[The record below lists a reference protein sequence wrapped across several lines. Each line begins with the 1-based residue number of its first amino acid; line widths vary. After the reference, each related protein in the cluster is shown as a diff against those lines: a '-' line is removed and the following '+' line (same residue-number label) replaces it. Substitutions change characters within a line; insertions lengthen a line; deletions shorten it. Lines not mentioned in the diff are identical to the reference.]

1 MGFPDAR
8 VRLLLLFLEY
18 LNKMT
23 EVRTRI
29 APSPTG
35 MMHLGTARTAIYC
48 WAVARH
54 FGGKFM
60 LRIEDTDQERSTD
73 EATQV
78 ILDSM
83 KWLNLDYDNQGE
95 VVYQMKRLPRYKEV
109 ADSLIAKG
117 LAYWDYCTKEELDAM
132 REAQRAR
139 GEKPRYDGRWRPERA
154 KELGLVK
161 PEGVKPVLRFKN
173 PDEGEV
179 TWNDAVYGTI
189 TVANKELDDLIIMRA
204 DGIPTYNFA
213 VVVDDIDMKMTHVI
227 RGADHINNTPRQ
239 INLYRALGVEPPIFG
254 HLPLINGPDGKKLS
268 KRHGSVAVTEY
279 QKAGYLPEAIFN
291 YLARLGWGHGD
302 MEKFSREEL
311 AKVFVLSDCSRAA
324 ARMDFKKLAWLNA
337 QYMKE
342 ADDARL
348 AGLVRDRI
356 AARGGDP
363 AAVDLVK
370 VCALLKSRAQTLEDL
385 AEAAMIFYGPYSP
398 VAADIEKAL
407 ANGGKEALAA
417 LLPKLEALP
426 EWKAEGIYAAM
437 KAVCEAQGIKFG
449 VIASPVRV
457 IAVAANKVPGI
468 DQTLEIIGKDKV
480 ISRLKAYV

>member
-1 MGFPDAR
+1 
-8 VRLLLLFLEY
+8 
-18 LNKMT
+18 MT

-35 MMHLGTARTAIYC
+35 MMHLGTARTALYC

-54 FGGKFM
+54 YGGKFL

-73 EATQV
+73 AATQI

-109 ADSLIAKG
+109 AESLIAKD

-154 KELGLVK
+154 KAAGLVI
-161 PEGVKPVLRFKN
+161 PEGIKPVLRFRN
-173 PDEGEV
+173 PDDGEV
-179 TWNDAVYGTI
+179 TWEDAVYGSI

-213 VVVDDIDMKMTHVI
+213 VVVDDIDMKITHVI

-239 INLYRALGVEPPIFG
+239 INLYRALGAEVPVFG

-268 KRHGSVAVTEY
+268 KHHGSVAVTEY
-279 QKAGYLPEAIFN
+279 EKAGYLPEAIFN

-302 MEKFSREEL
+302 MEKFTREEL
-311 AKVFVLSDCSRAA
+311 ARVFVLSDCSRAA
-324 ARMDFKKLAWLNA
+324 ARMDFKKLAWLNG

-342 ADDARL
+342 ADSARL
-348 AGLVRDRI
+348 ARLVADRI
-356 AARGGDP
+356 TARGGDLSK
-363 AAVDLVK
+363 ADLTAVCD
-370 VCALLKSRAQTLEDL
+370 LLKSRAQTLEDL
-385 AEAAMIFYGPYSP
+385 AEAAMIFYGPYAP
-398 VAADIEKAL
+398 VAADVEKAL

-417 LLPKLEALP
+417 AVSRLEQLSGWNA
-426 EWKAEGIYAAM
+426 AGIYESL
-437 KAVCEAQGIKFG
+437 KAVCDEQGVKFG
-449 VIASPVRV
+449 VVATPVRV
-457 IAVAANKVPGI
+457 IGVAYAKVPQI
-468 DQTLEIIGKDKV
+468 DRTLEIIGRDV
-480 ISRLKAYV
+480 ILARLKAALA

>member
-1 MGFPDAR
+1 
-8 VRLLLLFLEY
+8 
-18 LNKMT
+18 MT

-35 MMHLGTARTAIYC
+35 MMHLGTARTALYC

-54 FGGKFM
+54 YGGKFL

-73 EATQV
+73 AATQV

-109 ADSLIAKG
+109 AESLIAKD

-154 KELGLVK
+154 KAAGLVI
-161 PEGVKPVLRFKN
+161 PEGVKPVLRFRN
-173 PDEGEV
+173 PDDGEV
-179 TWNDAVYGTI
+179 TWEDAVYGSI
-189 TVANKELDDLIIMRA
+189 TVANKELDDLSIMRA

-213 VVVDDIDMKMTHVI
+213 VVVDDIDMKITHVI

-239 INLYRALGVEPPIFG
+239 INLYRALGAEVPVFG

-279 QKAGYLPEAIFN
+279 EKAGYLPEAIFN

-302 MEKFSREEL
+302 MEKFTREEL
-311 AKVFVLSDCSRAA
+311 ARVFVLSDCSRAA
-324 ARMDFKKLAWLNA
+324 ARMDFKKLAWLNG

-342 ADDARL
+342 ADSARL
-348 AGLVRDRI
+348 ARLVADRI
-356 AARGGDP
+356 TARGGDLSK
-363 AAVDLVK
+363 ADLTAVCD
-370 VCALLKSRAQTLEDL
+370 LLKSRAQTLEDL
-385 AEAAMIFYGPYSP
+385 AEAAMIFYGPYAP
-398 VAADIEKAL
+398 VAADVEKAL

-417 LLPKLEALP
+417 AVSRLEQLSGWNA
-426 EWKAEGIYAAM
+426 AGIYESL
-437 KAVCEAQGIKFG
+437 KAVCDEQGVKFG
-449 VIASPVRV
+449 VVATPVRV
-457 IAVAANKVPGI
+457 IGVAYAKVPQI
-468 DQTLEIIGKDKV
+468 DRTLEIIGRDV
-480 ISRLKAYV
+480 ILARLKAALA

>member
-1 MGFPDAR
+1 
-8 VRLLLLFLEY
+8 
-18 LNKMT
+18 MT

-35 MMHLGTARTAIYC
+35 MMHLGTARTALYC

-54 FGGKFM
+54 YGGKFL

-73 EATQV
+73 AATQV

-109 ADSLIAKG
+109 AESLIAKD

-154 KELGLVK
+154 KAAGLVI
-161 PEGVKPVLRFKN
+161 PEGVKPVLRFRN
-173 PDEGEV
+173 PDDGEV
-179 TWNDAVYGTI
+179 TWEDAVYGSI

-213 VVVDDIDMKMTHVI
+213 VVVDDIDMKITHVI

-239 INLYRALGVEPPIFG
+239 INLYRALGAEVPVFG

-279 QKAGYLPEAIFN
+279 EKAGYLPEAIFN

-302 MEKFSREEL
+302 MEKFTREEL
-311 AKVFVLSDCSRAA
+311 ARVFVLSDCSRAA
-324 ARMDFKKLAWLNA
+324 ARMDFKKLAWLNG

-342 ADDARL
+342 ADSARL
-348 AGLVRDRI
+348 ARLVADRI
-356 AARGGDP
+356 TARGGDLSK
-363 AAVDLVK
+363 ADLTAVCD
-370 VCALLKSRAQTLEDL
+370 LLKSRAQTLEDL
-385 AEAAMIFYGPYSP
+385 AEAAMIFYGPYAP
-398 VAADIEKAL
+398 VAADVEKAL

-417 LLPKLEALP
+417 AVSKLERLP
-426 EWKAEGIYAAM
+426 GWNAAGIYESL
-437 KAVCEAQGIKFG
+437 KAVCDEQGVKFG
-449 VIASPVRV
+449 VVATPVRV
-457 IAVAANKVPGI
+457 IGVAYAKVPQI
-468 DQTLEIIGKDKV
+468 DRTLEIIGRDV
-480 ISRLKAYV
+480 ILARLKAALA